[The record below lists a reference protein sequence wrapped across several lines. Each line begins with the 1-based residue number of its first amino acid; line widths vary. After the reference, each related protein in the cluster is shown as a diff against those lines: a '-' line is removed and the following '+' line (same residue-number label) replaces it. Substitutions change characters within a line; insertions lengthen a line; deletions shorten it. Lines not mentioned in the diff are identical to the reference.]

1 MHLSASNHH
10 RACRLAALL
19 AVLYSAVGC
28 AWILL
33 SDRLVHAL
41 SADPGWLQAAQQ
53 GKGLVFIAVTALAL
67 LLMVYH
73 GACRLLLA
81 VEQGAHSALRVHD
94 LFEGH
99 PQPMWYYDPDSLA
112 FLRVNL
118 AAERLYGYSQA
129 EFLQM
134 TVPDMRHPDERE
146 ALAHRLRHR
155 GPDFLAVDQARH
167 RCKSGRWIDI
177 QISAQAARYDDHG
190 AVLVLGMD
198 ISAQVAAQQALQRQE
213 QQFRV
218 LHQSL
223 AEVLWLV
230 SADGQDVLYASPAFT
245 QVYGFSVDV
254 FRRDPSRWL
263 AQVHPDDCATA
274 RQSNQQL
281 MDTGSAECEYRIC
294 RPDGSVRWLSDRK
307 KLVRDA
313 AGAVTMIAGIAEDIT
328 ARRTDQ
334 DTLRRNADEL
344 SARYAELERFN
355 RAAVGRELDM
365 IGLKCEVNALSM
377 ARDLPAPYQVDVAAT
392 TTLPVGVA

>member
-1 MHLSASNHH
+1 MHLSVGNHR
-10 RACRLAALL
+10 RACQLAALV
-19 AVLYSAVGC
+19 AALYAAFGC
-28 AWILL
+28 VWILL
-33 SDRLVHAL
+33 SDTVVHAV
-41 SADPGWLQAAQQ
+41 SAEPGWLQAAQH

-81 VEQGAHSALRVHD
+81 VEQRAHTALRVHD

-99 PQPMWYYDPDSLA
+99 PQPMWYYDPNSLA

-134 TVPDMRHPDERE
+134 TVPDLRHPDERA

-155 GPDFLAVDQARH
+155 GPGFIAVDQARH

-177 QISAQAARYDDHG
+177 QISAQAARYDDRG

-230 SADGQDVLYASPAFT
+230 SADGQDVLYASPAFE
-245 QVYGFSVDV
+245 QIYGVAVDV

-274 RQSNQQL
+274 LQSSQQL
-281 MDTGSAECEYRIC
+281 MATGSAECEYRIC

-313 AGAVTMIAGIAEDIT
+313 QGAVTMIAGIAEDIT
-328 ARRTDQ
+328 ARRIDQ
-334 DTLRRNADEL
+334 DTLRRNAAEL
-344 SARYAELERFN
+344 AARYAELERFN
-355 RAAVGRELDM
+355 RAAVGREIDM
-365 IGLKCEVNALSM
+365 ILLKREVNALSL
-377 ARDLPAPYQVDVAAT
+377 ARDLPAPYRVDFAAT
-392 TTLPVGVA
+392 APLPAGAA